1 MALLERA
8 FELARSRRARVVL
21 PEMADARVA
30 EAASRLTDAGLAQP
44 LTLEAAGPAE
54 SYVEYVLRARPGL
67 KPALALRMLEKPLIR
82 AAAMVAAGEADA
94 MVAGAVAP
102 TRRVIEAAQLT
113 VGMAPGVSTPSSFFL
128 MLMPDG
134 RALIFADCALIVAP
148 DAEQLADIARASAR
162 TAHRLAGHADL
173 ALLSFS
179 TGVSGTG
186 PSVDLV
192 RRTAEVLRAEGLSVQ
207 GPVQGDAALNPAIA
221 ARKGCAGG
229 GKANVLIFPSLDA
242 GNIAYKLMQELAGAQ
257 AIGPILQGFARPISD
272 LSRGASVDDI
282 VAVTAVTL
290 ALEGQG
296 APGPG

>member
-1 MALLERA
+1 MSLLERA

-21 PEMADARVA
+21 PEMGDARVA
-30 EAASRLTDAGLAQP
+30 EAAARLRTEGIAEP
-44 LTLEAAGPAE
+44 LTLDAAGSAE
-54 SYVEYVLRARPGL
+54 SYVKFVLQARPGL

-113 VGMAPGVSTPSSFFL
+113 VGMAPGVAYPSSFFL
-128 MLMPDG
+128 MLLPDG

-148 DAEQLADIARASAR
+148 DADQLADIARASAR
-162 TAHRLAGHADL
+162 SALGLTGRAEL

-179 TGVSGTG
+179 TGASGTG

-192 RRTAEVLRAEGLSVQ
+192 RRTAEVLRSEGLSVQ

-221 ARKGCAGG
+221 TRKGCSGG
-229 GKANVLIFPSLDA
+229 GQANVLIFPSLDA

-296 APGPG
+296 GRG